1 MPFVELG
8 IPMVAIVVFIRNLVL
23 AGILAWLGVEF
34 APSDQDDSADN
45 RPAENMLVRV
55 LG

>member
-1 MPFVELG
+1 
-8 IPMVAIVVFIRNLVL
+8 MVAIIVLIRNLVL

-34 APSDQDDSADN
+34 APADQDDSADK
-45 RPAENMLVRV
+45 RPAENVLVRM

>member
-1 MPFVELG
+1 
-8 IPMVAIVVFIRNLVL
+8 MVAIVVLIRNLVL

-34 APSDQDDSADN
+34 THADQDESADD